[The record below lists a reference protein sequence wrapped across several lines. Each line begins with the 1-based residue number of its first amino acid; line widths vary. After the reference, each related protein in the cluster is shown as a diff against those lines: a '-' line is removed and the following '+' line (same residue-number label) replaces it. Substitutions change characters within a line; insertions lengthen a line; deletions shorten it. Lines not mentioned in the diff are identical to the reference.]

1 MRDQRLAGNGGR
13 WGDKF
18 LRADRKWQSWQMRDY
33 SGDARVFP
41 IVTEEKA
48 RLFPN
53 RIALHFGET
62 SFSYEALHLAVNRY
76 ANGFLAL
83 GIRPGDRVALMLPNC
98 PEALFAWWGLSR
110 IGAVDVPVNTAL
122 RGEGL
127 AWQIGQARCVA
138 LMIGHDLLDRLEP
151 VLDDL
156 PLLRTVL
163 VRGGSALPQQLPRE
177 VLALSHL
184 NEAPETTPT
193 CLASH
198 RDLASIIYTSGTTGR
213 SKGVMMSHDYWY
225 QIAAEAVRYARYTE
239 EDRLYTGLPLFHI
252 SARATTVA
260 PALLAD
266 ASAVVAERF
275 SASRMLDD
283 CRRWECSSAKY
294 IGGILP
300 ILINQAERPDDG
312 DNPLRLM
319 VGAAAPAG
327 LFAAFEE
334 RFNTRLLEGYGST
347 EAALCLMNPFDA
359 RRPGSCGQ
367 PITGWDVMIADNEDR
382 PCATGQTGQ
391 ILARPQRPGLGTMGY
406 DGLPGATADLMRD
419 GWIHSGDLGY
429 RDGEG
434 YFYFVDRKSQALR
447 RRGENISSFEV
458 EAALCSH
465 PSVLEA
471 CVVGVPSEIGED
483 DVKAVVVLRPGEDVA
498 PKELTDW
505 CQDRLAYF
513 AIPRYIALRG
523 HLPKTPSF
531 RVEKHRLKAEGVTA
545 DCWDRE
551 AAGVV
556 LAR

>member
-1 MRDQRLAGNGGR
+1 M
-13 WGDKF
+13 
-18 LRADRKWQSWQMRDY
+18 
-33 SGDARVFP
+33 
-41 IVTEEKA
+41 
-48 RLFPN
+48 
-53 RIALHFGET
+53 
-62 SFSYEALHLAVNRY
+62 
-76 ANGFLAL
+76 
-83 GIRPGDRVALMLPNC
+83 
-98 PEALFAWWGLSR
+98 
-110 IGAVDVPVNTAL
+110 
-122 RGEGL
+122 
-127 AWQIGQARCVA
+127 
-138 LMIGHDLLDRLEP
+138 
-151 VLDDL
+151 
-156 PLLRTVL
+156 
-163 VRGGSALPQQLPRE
+163 PQQLPRE

-300 ILINQAERPDDG
+300 ILMNQAERPDDG

-359 RRPGSCGQ
+359 RRPG
-367 PITGWDVMIADNEDR
+367 
-382 PCATGQTGQ
+382 
-391 ILARPQRPGLGTMGY
+391 
-406 DGLPGATADLMRD
+406 
-419 GWIHSGDLGY
+419 
-429 RDGEG
+429 
-434 YFYFVDRKSQALR
+434 
-447 RRGENISSFEV
+447 RRGEQPRIVRQAGGLLRTQHPCPGTLGGEGDV
-458 EAALCSH
+458 ELRRFGNRLQAGSHRALERLGRRF
-465 PSVLEA
+465 P
-471 CVVGVPSEIGED
+471 VVAEFRVGDAHSAFVNQCR
-483 DVKAVVVLRPGEDVA
+483 V
-498 PKELTDW
+498 
-505 CQDRLAYF
+505 
-513 AIPRYIALRG
+513 
-523 HLPKTPSF
+523 TPS
-531 RVEKHRLKAEGVTA
+531 G
-545 DCWDRE
+545 
-551 AAGVV
+551 
-556 LAR
+556 